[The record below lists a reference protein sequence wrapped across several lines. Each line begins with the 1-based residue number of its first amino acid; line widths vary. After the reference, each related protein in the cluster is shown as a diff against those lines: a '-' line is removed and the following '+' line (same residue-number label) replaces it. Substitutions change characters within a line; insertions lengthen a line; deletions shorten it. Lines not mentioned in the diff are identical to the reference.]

1 MKVKRY
7 VGETAQEALQKVKS
21 DLGRDA
27 IILNTRKIRRKGIAG
42 LFTKPLVEV
51 VATIDADAVSSKK
64 NYNDNKP
71 MQGQARA
78 EAAVDSY
85 RPAEAKNIYTSPEA
99 KKASIEAEALNAI
112 SFKNEL
118 INNMQ
123 AQRDGFNNPQGSL
136 YNQSGMYVRN
146 QNPQQNNIQPSPEF
160 IKPEEPAKALNL
172 SDILKESLKAEKEDA
187 SGISEIKNM
196 LNKVYDAV
204 KVDYENNRLSEIT
217 KSYLKRLEDNEV
229 DKLIINDIK
238 EDVIEL
244 LSIEKQQNES
254 IVRSALYDILD
265 KYIKDPEPFIPS
277 KNKKVILFIG
287 PTGVGKTTTLA
298 KLAANMVINEKRKV
312 GLITSDT
319 YRIAAVEQL
328 KTYSEIIGVPLSI
341 IYSPAEIT
349 NTISG
354 YKDKD
359 LVLVDTAGRSHKDQ
373 YQLMELKSLLKYS
386 IDNEVYLLIS
396 ATTKFSDC
404 LEIIKSY
411 SFLDNYK
418 LIFTK
423 LDETSTLGL
432 LLNVAYITKKPIS
445 YITIGQSVPD
455 DIEVADKSK
464 IINSLL
470 GDNNY
475 ERSS

>member
-42 LFTKPLVEV
+42 FFSKPLVEV
-51 VATIDADAVSSKK
+51 VATIDSDVTANRKSPNEA
-64 NYNDNKP
+64 KP
-71 MQGQARA
+71 TPQQARA

-85 RPAEAKNIYTSPEA
+85 NATAPKT
-99 KKASIEAEALNAI
+99 SIETEALNAI

-118 INNMQ
+118 SNMQ
-123 AQRDGFNNPQGSL
+123 LQKPVQQSSGIYGQNGA
-136 YNQSGMYVRN
+136 YVQSGTQQTQTLQP
-146 QNPQQNNIQPSPEF
+146 QNKPVSQEQTPAHAIDAVKSLE
-160 IKPEEPAKALNL
+160 IK
-172 SDILKESLKAEKEDA
+172 SYKEDN
-187 SGISEIKNM
+187 SSISEIKNM

-204 KVDYENNRLSEIT
+204 KIDYENNRLSEISR
-217 KSYLKRLEDNEV
+217 SYLKKLEDNEV
-229 DKLIINDIK
+229 DKVIINDIK
-238 EDVIEL
+238 EDIIEL
-244 LSIEKQQNES
+244 LSIEKQQNEN
-254 IVRSALYDILD
+254 IVRSAIYDILN

-341 IYSPAEIT
+341 IYTPAEIT
-349 NTISG
+349 NTING

-359 LVLVDTAGRSHKDQ
+359 IVLVDTAGRSHKDQ

-404 LEIIKSY
+404 IEIIKSY

-418 LIFTK
+418 LLFTK
-423 LDETSTLGL
+423 LDETSTLGV

-445 YITIGQSVPD
+445 YITTGQSVPD
-455 DIEVADKSK
+455 DIEVADKNK
-464 IINSLL
+464 IINCLL
-470 GDNNY
+470 GDNLY